1 MNDLISFLGEY
12 KSRGIIM
19 VEREVAKNS
28 TNVAVA
34 PKEPLYISAQDHF
47 QTIMEYTKV
56 HSQYSAEE
64 KLTRE
69 IECLNVLF
77 PKIFRPM
84 YEDDL
89 MVGRFDA
96 LAIGFGSVTS
106 VGGPGHYCRFDQLDK
121 LSQMMDP
128 KYAKDFEY
136 LHNYWQEHETRE
148 IFYRDKLQGNVL
160 GRFVDVLF
168 PAIITA
174 RFSGMYLK
182 YNLLLDYGVEGL
194 KDLINSKRSDNPQST
209 AEYDSMI
216 SALELLQKVIQHHI
230 KEVDTKIKTQNLS
243 PKRSMQME
251 RLLVALKQIEKDKPN
266 SFVSAMQLAWLY
278 SSLSGV
284 VNFGRMDD
292 YLGDYLV
299 EDLKNNVLT
308 EQEAIEYIESQWRL
322 IEVKRTN
329 VNGRVLIGGK
339 GRRNPENAD
348 VFCRL
353 SIEATKRAK
362 LVEPQFTLRIYE
374 GMNADIYDQALD
386 CIGSGATYPILY
398 NDDVNIPAVMNAM
411 NVDEKTAE
419 QYAPFGCGEFVL
431 SGQGVGTPNSCLNL
445 LKILTIMMHDGIDQ
459 WDYKNKYGNL
469 TMKKMSE
476 ITSFE
481 EFFDEYKKLLKYYIE
496 LTGDAHAHSY
506 KVMNKHIGF
515 IFTSI
520 LTDDCI
526 SRGKMTLDGGVCHL
540 GGTNEMYGNMNAADS
555 LVAIK
560 KLVFEEKKYT
570 LSELQQIL
578 EKDFD
583 DNSVVKR
590 ELMDAPKYGND
601 DEYAD
606 SIAKELHEYVC
617 SEIRDLAP
625 KIGLDSWLVVVINN
639 QVNTEWGRATASSP
653 DGRIAGLYMSNGN
666 NPQSGADVN
675 GPTAM
680 LNSLSKM
687 RADLHA
693 GSVQNIKFSK
703 RMFLKE
709 RAKIKALFS
718 TYFKKGGPQ
727 LMVTVVGPEELEAA
741 YKNPE
746 AYKNLTVRVGGF
758 SARFVN
764 LEDDVQREIMAR
776 TCND

>member
-1 MNDLISFLGEY
+1 MI
-12 KSRGIIM
+12 
-19 VEREVAKNS
+19 ERAVKKNQ

-34 PKEPLYISAQDHF
+34 PKEPLYITPYEHL
-47 QTIMEYTKV
+47 QTILDYTKA
-56 HSQYSAEE
+56 HSKYTKEQ
-64 KLTRE
+64 KFQRE
-69 IECLNVLF
+69 LDCLSTLF
-77 PKIFRPM
+77 PKVFRPM

-89 MVGRFDA
+89 ILGRFDA
-96 LAIGFGSVTS
+96 LVIGFGSVTS
-106 VGGPGHYCRFDQLDK
+106 VGGPGHYCNFDQLDK
-121 LSQMMDP
+121 LSKTLGSEHD
-128 KYAKDFEY
+128 KEFEY
-136 LHNYWQEHETRE
+136 LRQYWKENDTRE
-148 IFYRDKLQGNVL
+148 IFYKEKLQGDVL

-182 YNLLLDYGVEGL
+182 YNLLLDYGIAGL
-194 KDLINSKRSDNPQST
+194 KELILSKKTENPDSSS
-209 AEYDSMI
+209 EYDSMI
-216 SALELLQKVIQHHI
+216 QALSLLQTVIKHHI
-230 KEVDTKIKTQNLS
+230 TEVETKLQTENLS
-243 PKRSMQME
+243 PKRKIQME
-251 RLLVALKQIEKDKPN
+251 RLLVALHKIENDKAD

-278 SSLSGV
+278 SSLAGV

-299 EDLKNNVLT
+299 NDLKNGVLT
-308 EQEAIEYIESQWRL
+308 EQEAIEYIECQWRL

-329 VNGRVLIGGK
+329 VNGRVLVGGK

-353 SIEATKRAK
+353 SIEATKRAN

-374 GMNADIYDQALD
+374 GMNQDIYNQALD
-386 CIGSGATYPILY
+386 CIGAGTTYPILY

-411 NVDEKTAE
+411 QVDEKMAE

-431 SGQGVGTPNSCLNL
+431 SGQGIGTPNSCLNV
-445 LKILTIMMHDGIDQ
+445 LKILTIMIHDGIDQ
-459 WDYKNKYGNL
+459 WDYKNKYGTL
-469 TMKKMSE
+469 EMKKMKD
-476 ITSFE
+476 ITTFE
-481 EFFDEYKKLLKYYIE
+481 EFFAEYKKLLKYYIE
-496 LTGDAHAHSY
+496 LTGDAHAFSY
-506 KVMNKHIGF
+506 KSMNDQVGF

-526 SRGKMTLDGGVCHL
+526 SRGKMTLDGGVKHL

-570 LSELQQIL
+570 LETIQKVL

-583 DNSVVKR
+583 NHLDLKQEFV
-590 ELMDAPKYGND
+590 DAPKYGND
-601 DEYAD
+601 DDYAD
-606 SIAKELHEYVC
+606 EIAKDLHEYIC
-617 SEIRDLAP
+617 NEIRNLAP

-666 NPQSGADVN
+666 NPQSGADLN

-680 LNSLSKM
+680 LNSLAKM
-687 RADLHA
+687 RADIHA

-703 RMFLKE
+703 RIFNKD
-709 RAKIKALFS
+709 RNNIKALFH

-727 LMVTVVGPEELEAA
+727 LMVTVVGAEELQAA
-741 YKNPE
+741 YQNPE

-764 LEDDVQREIMAR
+764 LEDDVQREILAR